1 MTMNCKFSPRKLDGK
16 RLARYFINNKNSAW
30 LSFQSIHTVD
40 ARRAR
45 EPSIPF
51 QTLRAAIALVAP
63 GPLGALLALVP
74 LGAQISWGARVAV
87 QGVRALVMV

>member
-1 MTMNCKFSPRKLDGK
+1 MT
-16 RLARYFINNKNSAW
+16 W
-30 LSFQSIHTVD
+30 LSFQSIQTVD

-45 EPSIPF
+45 EPSVPF
-51 QTLRAAIALVAP
+51 EPLRAAVALVAP

-87 QGVRALVMV
+87 QGVRALVVVCRANKKNDAVFLYINS